1 MKTTIAVVI
10 LAVVMGIL
18 VINRD
23 KIVNMVMT
31 KGPSYVGEL
40 AEVQIVEAPKE
51 DWMLDEEAIQA
62 AKDVIK
68 KKELTAEL
76 EAIDGEVKA
85 LQERR
90 KEVARELDGYW
101 TRENVKAL
109 IRRAFPED
117 FTTAVAVA
125 TCESGLKPSAH
136 NPTNNDGTTDGGLWQ
151 INSVH
156 DKRLQELGLDK
167 YNPEDATEY
176 ARMLYDESGFT
187 AWVCYSH
194 NKIVMR

>member
-10 LAVVMGIL
+10 LAVVMGTL

-23 KIVNMVMT
+23 KIVDMVMT

-51 DWMLDEEAIQA
+51 DWMLDGEAIQA

-85 LQERR
+85 VKEKYEADLKTLQDRR
-90 KEVARELDGYW
+90 KIVQTELEGY
-101 TRENVKAL
+101 
-109 IRRAFPED
+109 
-117 FTTAVAVA
+117 
-125 TCESGLKPSAH
+125 
-136 NPTNNDGTTDGGLWQ
+136 
-151 INSVH
+151 
-156 DKRLQELGLDK
+156 
-167 YNPEDATEY
+167 
-176 ARMLYDESGFT
+176 
-187 AWVCYSH
+187 
-194 NKIVMR
+194 

>member
-90 KEVARELDGYW
+90 KEVARELDGY
-101 TRENVKAL
+101 
-109 IRRAFPED
+109 
-117 FTTAVAVA
+117 
-125 TCESGLKPSAH
+125 
-136 NPTNNDGTTDGGLWQ
+136 
-151 INSVH
+151 
-156 DKRLQELGLDK
+156 
-167 YNPEDATEY
+167 
-176 ARMLYDESGFT
+176 
-187 AWVCYSH
+187 
-194 NKIVMR
+194 